1 MNRIDH
7 RTLVL
12 LVLLITGLLVLLA
25 LKGKIP
31 FFQSTEG
38 PPVQVGLPGP
48 DFTLPGLDGDMVSLS
63 DFKGKVVLIN
73 IWATWCPSCVE
84 EMDSMQRLYERFK
97 RKDFEILAV
106 SVDSLGKSV
115 VAPFMEQYKLTFP
128 ALLDPAGT
136 VQIAY
141 QTRGVPESF
150 LIDKKGL
157 LVKKIIGPRD
167 WVDPGIQTT
176 IGKLIAETTTHGENE
191 PQ

>member
-48 DFTLPGLDGDMVSLS
+48 DFTLPGLGGDMVSLS
-63 DFKGKVVLIN
+63 DFKGKVVLVN

-176 IGKLIAETTTHGENE
+176 IDKLIAETTTHGENE